1 MELMISYL
9 PLWKT
14 MKDKKISQ
22 YKLIQLGLDNHT
34 LQNLRDNKSISVNTL
49 EFLCNVLDCTPNDIL
64 EFK

>member
-1 MELMISYL
+1 MISYL